1 MSTVPTSYPDEVDA
15 MLVIWKPC
23 TFGTAFGS
31 QWWISLLHLLLRL
44 DFSQKLLLGSRSGV
58 LLDAFQLSKGLGSG
72 GGGFIESVLL
82 VLGQR
87 QQRYRHR
94 RKRRCGQGGQC
105 WR

>member
-23 TFGTAFGS
+23 TFGTALGS
-31 QWWISLLHLLLRL
+31 QWWISLLHLLLCL

-58 LLDAFQLSKGLGSG
+58 LLDAFRLSKGSGGG
-72 GGGFIESVLL
+72 GGGFIESASL

-87 QQRYRHR
+87 WRRYRR